1 MSGNSI
7 KKVMG
12 EIFGLAPG
20 EIPDH
25 ATMVELEGWDS
36 LNHMELMLAIEIEYG
51 VRISTTLMLELVSLD
66 SIQDFLKSQGVD
78 AG

>member
-25 ATMVELEGWDS
+25 ATMEELEGWDS

-51 VRISTTLMLELVSLD
+51 VRISTTLMLEFVSLD

>member
-1 MSGNSI
+1 MLRDSI

-20 EIPDH
+20 EIPD
-25 ATMVELEGWDS
+25 AAAMEELEAWDS
-36 LNHMELMLAIEIEYG
+36 LNHMELMLAIEIEFG
-51 VRISTTLMLELVSLD
+51 VRISTTMMLELVSLD
-66 SIQDFLKSQGVD
+66 AICDFVKSQKVD